1 MQNNGG
7 QVSGL
12 PPPAPRQSRAH
23 ALEAAAA
30 LSEERG
36 KALEITSQTLEA
48 TEVMQHAL
56 EAAAVESDRRY
67 QALEVEKYA
76 LEATVAESTEQHQ
89 ALQTA
94 NDVLM
99 ANSVASE
106 VGHQELEAENEA
118 LKATALQYEQG
129 DATLAKHMKE
139 KQAALARL
147 VEQVQTLEAA
157 AVQYEENHQVLVS
170 EKRAVDA
177 NAARSDQRN
186 QALEAEKRV
195 LESTANE
202 RWERIRA
209 LEAETEGLKIAD
221 ALAANVLAER
231 RLTLASAAAESE
243 QRNQTLVSEKEA
255 LEATAVE
262 NEKRCQALDV
272 QKQALEATA
281 AQSER
286 RYQAQVASKDAELQ
300 QVHEAKQAEFTELL
314 QGLEQRID
322 EQETEIES
330 SRSTAAQQ
338 VVKVEKQAQRIEEL
352 ELQAEAENK
361 LNAAQLA
368 SQCQELELLRTASA
382 EQNRQAE
389 ANVLKATALAEK
401 GAEKSSLYEA
411 RITAQSQQI
420 ESLLAAAGHLQGLEQ
435 RIDEQETE
443 IESSRSTAA
452 QQVVKVEKQAQRIE
466 ELELQAEAENKLN
479 AAQLASQC
487 QELELLRT
495 ASAEQNR
502 QAEANVLKATAL
514 AEKGAEKSSLYEA
527 RITAQSQQIESLLA
541 AAGHQITLGDTAQKK
556 AEESDA
562 AAVEQT
568 MLAAARERELENTLH
583 ENAVHVAKMSEQE
596 QAIDA
601 LQATATEQRQEI
613 ETLNEEIASG
623 KTAIAVHQQEIESL
637 TAISAEQAAQAKVH
651 LEEIQAAKEAKAE
664 TYSMATSKLEEV
676 QAVRK
681 TASEEAKK
689 QQAILTEQA
698 DILKEA
704 KQLSVNMTIKFERE
718 RDDNAAFRIM
728 AKEENANRDRKVAA
742 LEGLLEVS
750 LLEKNAATD
759 TATSALGAEIKSLK
773 VTIDDQY
780 TKAMAQQQL
789 IETLKGKGATLD
801 ANKAHEIYVKVAA
814 MRDDM
819 QQIQIDSQAN
829 AVKSEK
835 LLRVQVTEL
844 EQELVSLRDFEKN
857 FKPQLQRTQAALL
870 SKTNQ
875 LAIEVDA
882 HLTGTQEVQR
892 LQQALAAH
900 DACNRDLRAQV
911 EQAETALVAGLAT
924 ASAKNAAHEQE
935 LRAQQQALTEQH
947 ASHEA
952 LSVQLRTTQQ
962 NEEDLVAQN
971 SALTSAAT
979 VQEHEAKSYAAQS
992 GEENA
997 KLTQENTQ
1005 LNNALVDTRLQITQ
1019 LENVMHMKTSQATHE
1034 ANVATQ
1040 GTSSLEVSLQQQ
1052 VDRNI
1057 LSNAEIVA
1065 LKSQVD
1071 TLKETRD
1078 ATFAGM
1084 AELEAMLTDQVKKN
1098 TVLAA
1103 ARDDIA
1109 TKLLTVQASHERDL
1123 AEGDKQLDEA
1133 EAMLEETMNDYAAQD
1148 KELDE
1153 ASVTF

>member
-300 QVHEAKQAEFTELL
+300 QVHEAKQAEFTEL
-314 QGLEQRID
+314 
-322 EQETEIES
+322 
-330 SRSTAAQQ
+330 
-338 VVKVEKQAQRIEEL
+338 
-352 ELQAEAENK
+352 
-361 LNAAQLA
+361 
-368 SQCQELELLRTASA
+368 
-382 EQNRQAE
+382 
-389 ANVLKATALAEK
+389 
-401 GAEKSSLYEA
+401 
-411 RITAQSQQI
+411 
-420 ESLLAAAGHLQGLEQ
+420 LQGLEQ